1 MRIMVNPGEVLNPR
15 IDNHRTGRWIV
26 VQGTAKVTVGEKS
39 VMLTEDQSVLIPY
52 GQKYRLENVGQNPL
66 EIIEV
71 QVGSHLRED
80 DIVWL
85 EDGQGSD

>member
-1 MRIMVNPGEVLNPR
+1 
-15 IDNHRTGRWIV
+15 
-26 VQGTAKVTVGEKS
+26 
-39 VMLTEDQSVLIPY
+39 MLTEDQSVLIPY